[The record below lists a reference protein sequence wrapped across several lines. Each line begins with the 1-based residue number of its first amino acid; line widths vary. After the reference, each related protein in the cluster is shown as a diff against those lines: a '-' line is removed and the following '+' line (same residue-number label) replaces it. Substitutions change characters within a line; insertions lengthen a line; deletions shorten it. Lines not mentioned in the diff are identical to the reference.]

1 MSSSAQSRKLGRP
14 LVKSLSRPLS
24 SLNIDYEVA
33 ATPML
38 LDRDEMPVATLAYS
52 LRKLRAD
59 YSSYAVRVRKGTGGS
74 AVEVDVSFDDD
85 NKVSGSSAISVAS
98 GSYSGTMTLT
108 AFAGGA
114 TVYVTTW
121 YDQVGSAQSAYQ
133 TSASLQPPLLADFTA
148 LDFSATEYLQT
159 THVPAEGGDGTNVGD
174 SNTWVTASKYIDTD
188 NDRHEIISAL
198 YYYPAYGRSLYVE
211 GDTYRFDVGGGTGTS
226 DYDTLDSSVSA
237 STSSIDVNIASYM
250 PAESGNEIQ
259 MKVNGSDRSPASS
272 SHNVNSFGYGH
283 FHIGYCNY
291 PYFTTDQWDGQ
302 IYEVVCWENTAAF
315 AASSATA
322 GTVWSDLQ
330 TYYGL

>member
-1 MSSSAQSRKLGRP
+1 MSSSAQSRKLSRP
-14 LVKSLSRPLS
+14 LVRNLSRPLS
-24 SLNIDYEVA
+24 SLNKDYETA

-38 LDRDEMPVATLAYS
+38 LDREDMPVATLAYS

-74 AVEVDVSFDDD
+74 AVEVDVSFDDN
-85 NKVSGSSAISVAS
+85 NKVSASSAISVTS

-121 YDQVGSAQSAYQ
+121 YDQAGSAQSAYQ
-133 TSASLQPPLLADFTA
+133 TSASLQPPLLADFSA
-148 LDFSATEYLQT
+148 LDFSAAEYLQT
-159 THVPAEGGDGTNVGD
+159 THVPAEGGDGTDVGD
-174 SNTWVTASKYIDTD
+174 SNTWLTASKYIDTD

-198 YYYPAYGRSLYVE
+198 YYYPAYGRSFYVE
-211 GDTYRFDVGGGTGTS
+211 GDTYRFDVGAGGGIT
-226 DYDTLDSSVSA
+226 DIDTLDSTVSA

-259 MKVNGSDRSPASS
+259 MKVNGSDRSPMSS

-283 FHIGYCNY
+283 FYIGYCNY

-322 GTVWSDLQ
+322 ETVWSDLE
-330 TYYGL
+330 TYYEL

>member
-1 MSSSAQSRKLGRP
+1 MSSSAQSRKLSRP
-14 LVKSLSRPLS
+14 LVKNLSRPLS
-24 SLNIDYEVA
+24 ATNKDYEIA

-38 LDRDEMPVATLAYS
+38 LDRDGMPTATLAYS

-121 YDQVGSAQSAYQ
+121 WDQVGTAQSAYQ
-133 TSASLQPPLLADFTA
+133 TSASLQPPLLSDFSA
-148 LDFSATEYLQT
+148 LDFSTTEYLQT
-159 THVPAEGGDGTNVGD
+159 THTPAEAGDGTDVGD
-174 SNTWVTASKYIDTD
+174 SNTWLPASKYIDTD

-211 GDTYRFDVGGGTGTS
+211 GDTYRFDVGGGGSTT
-226 DYDTLDSSVSA
+226 DIDTLNSTVSA

-259 MKVNGSDRSPASS
+259 MKVNGSDRSPMSS
-272 SHNVNSFGYGH
+272 SHNINSFGEGK
-283 FHIGYCNY
+283 FNIGYCNY
-291 PYFTTDQWDGQ
+291 PYFTTDKWDGQ

-322 GTVWSDLQ
+322 GTVWSDLE